1 MRASVTSPVRLP
13 RGARQGSPA
22 EEPHEAP
29 YLTARESV
37 LAQTTGVLDHA
48 DACLGADRSPLEPT
62 LSHAGAVMVGRS
74 VMALHAGNRL
84 CAEACVGGRVCDAV
98 DGF

>member
-1 MRASVTSPVRLP
+1 MRASVTSLVRLP

-29 YLTARESV
+29 YLTAKESV
-37 LAQTTGVLDHA
+37 LAQTTGVPDHA
-48 DACLGADRSPLEPT
+48 VACLGADHSPVEPT
-62 LSHAGAVMVGRS
+62 LPYAGAVEVGRS
-74 VMALHAGNRL
+74 VIALHAGNRL
-84 CAEACVGGRVCDAV
+84 CVEARVGGRVCDAV